1 MAVPF
6 RHPFLAGVVLL
17 AGALTIAACSD
28 AGTSS
33 SSSGASVAR
42 GGVAAGAAPGREGS
56 SSPATA
62 GTLSPA
68 AVTPRVVRTATIQV
82 QVEGDLAAAA
92 ARVRAV
98 AQSLQGTV
106 SSETTT
112 YADAGDGEGLPGTAG
127 ASGAGAPEPVG
138 PAASA
143 TGRTPAAR
151 PGESVLVLRVPEGSL
166 DRALT
171 LIAGPGGVGEELSR
185 SATAQDVTADLADL
199 ESRVATQRASVTR
212 VRALLAKASSLQD
225 VVTLEAEV
233 TKRESDLEAA
243 EARRAAL
250 ADQAD
255 LATLTV
261 DLRTPRAVGV
271 AAQQPNAFLDGLRS
285 GWRALTATTTVIL
298 TVLGALLPIV
308 VAVVVVGGPV
318 AWWLRRRRGP
328 SRPAAATSPAAA
340 TDQGS

>member
-1 MAVPF
+1 M
-6 RHPFLAGVVLL
+6 
-17 AGALTIAACSD
+17 
-28 AGTSS
+28 
-33 SSSGASVAR
+33 
-42 GGVAAGAAPGREGS
+42 
-56 SSPATA
+56 
-62 GTLSPA
+62 
-68 AVTPRVVRTATIQV
+68 
-82 QVEGDLAAAA
+82 
-92 ARVRAV
+92 
-98 AQSLQGTV
+98 
-106 SSETTT
+106 
-112 YADAGDGEGLPGTAG
+112 PGTAG

-138 PAASA
+138 PAPSA
-143 TGRTPAAR
+143 TGRTPAAPRRVRTRAARSRGLAR
-151 PGESVLVLRVPEGSL
+151 PGVDPHR
-166 DRALT
+166 
-171 LIAGPGGVGEELSR
+171 GPRWRGGGAER

-199 ESRVATQRASVTR
+199 ESRVATQRTSVTR
-212 VRALLAKASSLQD
+212 VHALLAKASSLQD

-285 GWRALTATTTVIL
+285 GWRALAATTTVIL

-308 VAVVVVGGPV
+308 VAVAVVGGPV

-328 SRPAAATSPAAA
+328 SRPAAATSPTAA
-340 TDQGS
+340 TDQGSWRPPAPSVAARYPRT

>member
-1 MAVPF
+1 MP
-6 RHPFLAGVVLL
+6 
-17 AGALTIAACSD
+17 T
-28 AGTSS
+28 
-33 SSSGASVAR
+33 
-42 GGVAAGAAPGREGS
+42 
-56 SSPATA
+56 PATA
-62 GTLSPA
+62 RACPVRRAHPA
-68 AVTPRVVRTATIQV
+68 PVPRSRSVPP
-82 QVEGDLAAAA
+82 
-92 ARVRAV
+92 RA
-98 AQSLQGTV
+98 
-106 SSETTT
+106 
-112 YADAGDGEGLPGTAG
+112 P
-127 ASGAGAPEPVG
+127 PVG
-138 PAASA
+138 
-143 TGRTPAAR
+143 RRRR

-199 ESRVATQRASVTR
+199 ESRVATQRTSVTR

-285 GWRALTATTTVIL
+285 GWRALAATTTVIL

-308 VAVVVVGGPV
+308 VAVAVVGGPV

-328 SRPAAATSPAAA
+328 SRPAAATSPTAA
-340 TDQGS
+340 TDQGSWRPPAPSVAARYPRT